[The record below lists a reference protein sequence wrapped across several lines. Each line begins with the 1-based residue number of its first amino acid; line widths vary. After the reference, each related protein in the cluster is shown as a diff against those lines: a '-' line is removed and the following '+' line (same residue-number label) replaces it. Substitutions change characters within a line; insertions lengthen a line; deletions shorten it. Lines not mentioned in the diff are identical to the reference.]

1 MAALRHNTHLRDLRC
16 SNTDMSADFA
26 RAFFLPAVRDNTSLC
41 KLEASQSWGNQE
53 GGQAPPAVLEA
64 EALVAAR
71 DAAGE

>member
-26 RAFFLPAVRDNTSLC
+26 RAFFLPAVRDNTSLR
-41 KLEASQSWGNQE
+41 KLVASEWWGDQE
-53 GGQAPPAVLEA
+53 DGQAPPAVLEA

-71 DAAGE
+71 KRAR